1 MSDKMN
7 QNFNIMNSDGL
18 LHISLL
24 EGQAR
29 ALLVDSTHLVE
40 EARALHGLSRT
51 ATAALGRHLTAT
63 AMLGAMLKGEKDS
76 VTATIKGGGPLG
88 AVVAVGR
95 ADGSVKGYVDH
106 PEADPPRRS
115 DKKLNVGAA
124 VGRDG
129 KLTVVKDLGLRDPY
143 VGQINLV
150 SGEIAED
157 FAMYFTAS
165 EQTPSLVSLGVMVE
179 DRVLA
184 AGGLLIQPLPGC
196 SEIAL
201 RSLET
206 SAPMFM
212 NISATIL
219 EYGLKDSVFQLLGHL
234 QPEVLEQK
242 QPVYRCDCSR
252 ARMERVLI
260 SLGEQELQDMINT
273 QHGAEIHCH
282 FCNRYHRFSEQELK
296 DLLNQAQ

>member
-1 MSDKMN
+1 MNDKIN
-7 QNFNIMNSDGL
+7 VMNSDGL
-18 LHISLL
+18 LHIELL

-40 EARALHGLSRT
+40 QARSTHGLSRT
-51 ATAALGRHLTAT
+51 ACAALGRHLTAT

-88 AVVAVGR
+88 TVVAVGR

-106 PEADPPRRS
+106 PEADPPRRA

-124 VGRDG
+124 VGKEG

-143 VGQINLV
+143 VGQVNLV

-157 FAMYFTAS
+157 FAFYFTVS

-179 DRVLA
+179 DKVLA
-184 AGGLLIQPLPGC
+184 AGGLLIQPMPGC

-234 QPEVLEQK
+234 QPRVLETA

-252 ARMERVLI
+252 ARMEKVLI
-260 SLGEQELQDMINT
+260 SLGEEELEDMIRT
-273 QHGAEIHCH
+273 QHGAEIHCQ
-282 FCNRYHRFSEQELK
+282 FCNRFHRFSEE
-296 DLLNQAQ
+296 DLRVLLQQAR